1 MHDYE
6 VSISDDRSRLILERR
21 RKALDEIEQSLT
33 TGRDMGAMLNV
44 VRGTNSVR
52 PLRSPVC

>member
-52 PLRSPVC
+52 PLGSPVC